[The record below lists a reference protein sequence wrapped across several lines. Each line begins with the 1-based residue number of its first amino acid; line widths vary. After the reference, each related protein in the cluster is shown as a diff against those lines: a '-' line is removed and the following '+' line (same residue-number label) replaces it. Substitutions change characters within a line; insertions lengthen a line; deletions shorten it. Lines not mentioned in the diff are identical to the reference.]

1 LFDYIYREIWEN
13 LHDDGKTA
21 LLALTQ
27 AGESGF
33 TFEHLTDI
41 SRMGESKASAALEEL
56 ALLSLVDLSGN
67 LSERRYR
74 LHRLT
79 EVFLLRMFN

>member
-13 LHDDGKTA
+13 LHDDSKTT

-41 SRMGESKASAALEEL
+41 SGLDESKASAALEEL
-56 ALLSLVDLSGN
+56 VLLSLVDLGGN

-74 LHRLT
+74 LHRLDGSL
-79 EVFLLRMFN
+79 LLRMFN